1 MEEIW
6 KTVEATKGH
15 YEVSNLGNVRKDG
28 EIVEPHEDANGYMK
42 VKIVLCMP
50 AKKNEQSFKAWMDIS
65 LQRKITHY

>member
-42 VKIVLCMP
+42 VKNCIDLWNYENM
-50 AKKNEQSFKAWMDIS
+50 ATQIS
-65 LQRKITHY
+65 SYNIYRKSRK

>member
-50 AKKNEQSFKAWMDIS
+50 AKKNELLFKD
-65 LQRKITHY
+65 